1 MPCFRR
7 FVASSPL
14 FSGYEVFID
23 INNHP
28 TSDSIINE
36 FCNNLYSLLEQYKF
50 EVLIEELKKTKFHI
64 HDLTMAHIESYNSEK
79 IIYIC
84 ECGNS

>member
-1 MPCFRR
+1 MLQDLLRQ
-7 FVASSPL
+7 VL
-14 FSGYEVFID
+14 FSGYGILD

-28 TSDSIINE
+28 TIDSIINE
-36 FCNNLYSLLEQYKF
+36 FYNNLYSLLEQYKF

-64 HDLTMAHIESYNSEK
+64 HDITMADIESYNSEK

-84 ECGNS
+84 DHC

>member
-14 FSGYEVFID
+14 FSGYEVFLD

-28 TSDSIINE
+28 TIDSIINE
-36 FCNNLYSLLEQYKF
+36 FYNNLYSLLEQYKF

-64 HDLTMAHIESYNSEK
+64 HDLTMAHIVSYNSEK

-84 ECGNS
+84 DHC